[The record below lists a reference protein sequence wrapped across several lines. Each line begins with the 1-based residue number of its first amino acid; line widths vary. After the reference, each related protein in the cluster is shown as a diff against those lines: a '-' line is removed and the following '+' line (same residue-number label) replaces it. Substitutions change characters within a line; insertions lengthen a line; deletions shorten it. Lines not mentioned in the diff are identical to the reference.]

1 MVAKSNSKASF
12 FVRQIKYV
20 KMFFAIF
27 YSVGIFGIIVP
38 STHDLFIT
46 LIPFALILSFAGI
59 MTFHEGLV
67 ETKSILVLLSIFLLG
82 YFVEVIGVNTGLIF
96 GNYSYGEG
104 LGLKLFSTPLL
115 IGLNWAFLVYCTAS
129 IVDQIKTPTIIKI
142 IAASGLMVIYDIILE
157 QIAPKIDMWKWENSA
172 VPIQNYISWFLIA
185 IVFHTLVKIS
195 KIKLKNK
202 MAALIFVCQAA
213 FFIILLM
220 FFNHG
225 K

>member
-1 MVAKSNSKASF
+1 MVTKSNSKASF

-20 KMFFAIF
+20 KIFFAIF
-27 YSVGIFGIIVP
+27 YSVGIFGIIIP

-67 ETKSILVLLSIFLLG
+67 ETKSILVPLSIFLLG

-104 LGLKLFSTPLL
+104 LGLKLYSTPLL

-129 IVDQIKTPTIIKI
+129 IVDQIKTPIIIKI
-142 IAASGLMVIYDIILE
+142 IAASGLMVIYDIVLE
-157 QIAPKIDMWKWENSA
+157 QIAPKIDMWKWENSS

-202 MAALIFVCQAA
+202 MAAMIFICQAA
-213 FFIILLM
+213 FFIILLL
-220 FFNHG
+220 FFNL
-225 K
+225 KK